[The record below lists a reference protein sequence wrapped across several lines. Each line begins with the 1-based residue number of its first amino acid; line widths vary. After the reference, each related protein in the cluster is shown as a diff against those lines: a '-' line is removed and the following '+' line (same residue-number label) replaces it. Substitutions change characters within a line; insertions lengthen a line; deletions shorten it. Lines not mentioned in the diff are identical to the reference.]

1 MPENNKIDNP
11 ISNAAQFHKAIK
23 ANDEKALQSLYI
35 NNFKKIES
43 LVLNNNG
50 TTEQAKDI
58 YQEAF
63 ITVWRNVKN
72 DKFSPDN
79 ETALNGYLYT
89 IAKNK
94 WMDYLGS
101 SAYKK
106 TVSINQLS
114 NITTNDAI
122 NEESVNEEMQEQK
135 LSVAMKAFQEL
146 GEACK
151 TLLTKFYFEKK
162 TMKEIALEL
171 KLDAA
176 STRNKKYRCMQALR
190 VLALEM
196 NK

>member
-1 MPENNKIDNP
+1 MPENNKIHNLK
-11 ISNAAQFHKAIK
+11 SNAAQIHMAIK
-23 ANDEKALQSLYI
+23 ANDEKALQSLYV
-35 NNFKKIES
+35 NNFKKIET
-43 LVLNNNG
+43 LVIKNNG

-58 YQEAF
+58 FQEAF
-63 ITVWRNVKN
+63 IAVWRNVKN

-101 SAYKK
+101 AAYKK
-106 TVSINQLS
+106 NVSINQLS
-114 NITTNDAI
+114 NVTSNEAI
-122 NEESVNEEMQEQK
+122 AEESVNEDLYEKK
-135 LSVAMKAFQEL
+135 LSMAMKAFKEMDD
-146 GEACK
+146 ACK
-151 TLLTKFYFEKK
+151 NLLTKFYFEKK

-190 VLALEM
+190 VLALEK